1 MSKEPSDTLQICL
14 SYILEQLRR
23 HDENCDDEIVPFFLG
38 INGVQGI
45 GKSFLVS
52 CSRQALRS
60 GTEFINKV
68 QMFLILARVNHDVRT
83 IVLSLDDFYLTHDD
97 QVQLA
102 VHHPKNPLVQHRG
115 QPSTHDLPLA
125 LSVLASLRGGQ
136 ETDIPSYDKSAF
148 NGQGDRKPRDQWTQV
163 NKNGQQPVRL
173 VILEG
178 WCLGFRAL
186 NDAQLTACWTDAVKQ
201 CTQGSHYRGRLGHNR
216 LEDVLLINEA
226 LKGYDAL
233 TDQLDALI
241 HLDAED
247 PQYVYEWRLEQED
260 QLRRERGSGMT
271 NAEVANFVDGYY
283 PSYELFTNGLRS
295 GVFANRIGAQLR
307 LVIRKDRLVK
317 EVINL

>member
-1 MSKEPSDTLQICL
+1 MSKEPTDTLQICL

-23 HDENCDDEIVPFFLG
+23 HDENCDNEMVPFFLG

-52 CSRQALRS
+52 AIAHRL
-60 GTEFINKV
+60 E
-68 QMFLILARVNHDVRT
+68 RVNHNVRT
-83 IVLSLDDFYLTHDD
+83 IVLSLDDFYLTHND

-102 VHHPKNPLVQHRG
+102 AAHPDNSLLQHRG

-125 LSVLASLRGGQ
+125 LSILASLRAGQ
-136 ETDIPSYDKSAF
+136 ETNIPSYDKSAF
-148 NGQGDRKPRDQWTQV
+148 SGQGDRKPWGQWTQV
-163 NKNGQQPVRL
+163 NKAGHQPVKL

-186 NDAQLTACWTDAVKQ
+186 NDGQVTARWTDAVKQ
-201 CTQGSHYRGRLGHNR
+201 CTQGNNYQGRLGHNR
-216 LEDVLLINEA
+216 LEDVLFINEA

-247 PQYVYEWRLEQED
+247 PRYVYEWRLEQED
-260 QLRRERGSGMT
+260 QLRRERGSSMT
-271 NAEVANFVDGYY
+271 IAEVVNFVDGYY
-283 PSYELFTNGLRS
+283 PSYELFTNRLRS
-295 GVFANRIGAQLR
+295 GIFADRTGAQLR
-307 LVIRKDRLVK
+307 LVIRKDRQVK
-317 EVINL
+317 EIINL